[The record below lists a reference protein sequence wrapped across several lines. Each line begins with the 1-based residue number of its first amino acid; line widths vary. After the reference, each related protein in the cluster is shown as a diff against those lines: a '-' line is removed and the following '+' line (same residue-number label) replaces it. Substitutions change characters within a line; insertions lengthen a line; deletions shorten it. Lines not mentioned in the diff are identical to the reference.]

1 MGGLAAVHARTVAD
15 WTSRGQARPFGS
27 LRGTS
32 LSMPRPYHDAPRLPE
47 GERIELG
54 SLVRG
59 DWVEVELG
67 PGRGWFLVER
77 AEVEPGAAL
86 IGLEIR
92 RKWASIV
99 DGRLSAKGFG
109 ARARVFAE
117 DARFALPRLGPDQ
130 TVRRFFVH
138 FPDPWWKKR
147 HAKRLLVQAG
157 FLDEIARLL
166 EPHGELF
173 VQTDVEERAAGYE
186 ELAAFDGR
194 FLPHGDAAGSPR
206 LAENPYA
213 ARSSRERRA
222 ITDGL
227 PVHRL
232 RWKRRP

>member
-1 MGGLAAVHARTVAD
+1 
-15 WTSRGQARPFGS
+15 
-27 LRGTS
+27 
-32 LSMPRPYHDAPRLPE
+32 MPRPYHDAPRLPD
-47 GERIELG
+47 GERIEIA

-59 DWVEVELG
+59 EWVEIELG

-77 AEVEPGAAL
+77 AEVEPRAAL
-86 IGLEIR
+86 LGLEIR

-99 DGRLSAKGFG
+99 DGRLAAKGFG
-109 ARARVFAE
+109 ARARVFSE
-117 DARFALPRLGPDQ
+117 DARFALPRMGPDHS
-130 TVRRFFVH
+130 VRRFFVH

-157 FLDEIARLL
+157 FLDDIARLL
-166 EPHGELF
+166 EPEGELF

-186 ELAAFDGR
+186 ELASLDPR
-194 FLPHGDAAGSPR
+194 FVPHGDAPGSPR

-222 ITDGL
+222 IADGL

-232 RWKRRP
+232 RWRRAGP

>member
-1 MGGLAAVHARTVAD
+1 
-15 WTSRGQARPFGS
+15 
-27 LRGTS
+27 
-32 LSMPRPYHDAPRLPE
+32 MPRPYHDAPRLPD
-47 GERIELG
+47 GERIEIA

-59 DWVEVELG
+59 EWVEIELG

-77 AEVEPGAAL
+77 AEVEPRAAL
-86 IGLEIR
+86 LGLEIR

-99 DGRLSAKGFG
+99 DGRLASKGFG

-117 DARFALPRLGPDQ
+117 DARFALPRMGPDHS
-130 TVRRFFVH
+130 VRRFFVH

-157 FLDEIARLL
+157 FLDDIARLL
-166 EPHGELF
+166 EPEGELF

-186 ELAAFDGR
+186 DLASLDPR
-194 FLPHGDAAGSPR
+194 FVPHGDAPGSPR

-222 ITDGL
+222 IADGL

-232 RWKRRP
+232 RWRRSGP